1 MASKAEKLAKKIFG
15 PKFIKSRKKRG
26 GSNLVKKYKVVVFVP
41 HEKTDELA
49 FAMASAGAG
58 EIGNYSVCS
67 FRMKGVG
74 TFMGNESSNPAHGAK
89 RKFEMTEEIRLEMIC
104 DKKNIDDVV
113 DKIYEVHPYDEPAF
127 EIYDVLTK
135 EKTRSGEIISFQLK
149 KKIPAK
155 ELLKKIN
162 PELDPGSLPAG
173 LKKIKIRSC
182 IIDCSGRENN
192 FVREIT
198 PGTLYITKNKK
209 QIKAYIA

>member
-1 MASKAEKLAKKIFG
+1 
-15 PKFIKSRKKRG
+15 
-26 GSNLVKKYKVVVFVP
+26 
-41 HEKTDELA
+41 
-49 FAMASAGAG
+49 
-58 EIGNYSVCS
+58 
-67 FRMKGVG
+67 
-74 TFMGNESSNPAHGAK
+74 
-89 RKFEMTEEIRLEMIC
+89 MTEEIRLEMIC